1 MSAQDV
7 VDKKKLPCWTAL
19 RTGGVCAKQSTRK
32 CGWEHPHMYSDI
44 SGWLAKYKEVM
55 ETEEFKEW
63 CEAERAK

>member
-19 RTGGVCAKQSTRK
+19 RTKGVCWKQSQRK
-32 CGWEHPHMYSDI
+32 CPYEHPHMHEDI
-44 SGWLAKYKEVM
+44 PGWLKKYEAVT

-63 CEAERAK
+63 CEAERDK